1 MTQAL
6 MEKIRQES
14 LARGKD
20 GRPPAIGRV
29 GGNHSEFIGTFVV
42 TVGQVMCQIVKKGV
56 PCF

>member
-1 MTQAL
+1 